1 MLDSDTHNADSFLDV
16 RFYICE
22 EGDFKGKPFI
32 KIEVPGDKT
41 NIFDQPVNDNHK
53 ARFPRQWLHFQMQ
66 HDDGPVIGTPL
77 KQWRDDAPEEL
88 SVGQMEE
95 LQILR
100 FGSVEQLAR
109 ASDAQLQRI
118 GMGAAGLRERAKAY
132 LDRKNRSESSIELEK
147 TRNELEELKQQMQ
160 QLLAARSDETMKR
173 GPGRP
178 RRETIEE

>member
-1 MLDSDTHNADSFLDV
+1 MLDSDTHNADSYLDV

-32 KIEVPGDKT
+32 RIEVPGDKT
-41 NIFDQPVNDNHK
+41 NIYDQPVNDSHK

-66 HDDGPVIGTPL
+66 NDDGPIIGTSL
-77 KQWRDDAPEEL
+77 KERREDAPEEL

-100 FGSVEQLAR
+100 FQTVEQLSR

-147 TRNELEELKQQMQ
+147 TRNELEELKAQMQ
-160 QLLAARSDETMKR
+160 QLLAARSDETMRR

-178 RRETIEE
+178 RRETVEE

>member
-1 MLDSDTHNADSFLDV
+1 MLDSDTHNADSYLDV

-32 KIEVPGDKT
+32 RIEVPGDKT
-41 NIFDQPVNDNHK
+41 NIYDQPVNDSHK

-66 HDDGPVIGTPL
+66 NDDGPVIGTTL
-77 KQWRDDAPEEL
+77 KQWREDAPEEL

-132 LDRKNRSESSIELEK
+132 LDRKNRSESSVELEK
-147 TRNELEELKQQMQ
+147 TRNELEELKAQMQ
-160 QLLAARSDETMKR
+160 QLLAAREDTSKR

-178 RRETIEE
+178 RRETVEE

>member
-1 MLDSDTHNADSFLDV
+1 MLDSDTHNADSYLDV

-32 KIEVPGDKT
+32 RIEVPGDKN

-66 HDDGPVIGTPL
+66 NDDGPVIGTTL
-77 KQWRDDAPEEL
+77 KQWREDAPEEL
-88 SVGQMEE
+88 SVGQIEE

-100 FGSVEQLAR
+100 FQTVEQVAR
-109 ASDAQLQRI
+109 ASDSQLQRI
-118 GMGAAGLRERAKAY
+118 GMGAAGLRERAKGY
-132 LDRKNRSESSIELEK
+132 LDRKNRSESSVELEK
-147 TRNELEELKQQMQ
+147 TRSELEELKAQMQ
-160 QLLAARSDETMKR
+160 QLLAARSDETIKR

-178 RRETIEE
+178 RRETVEE

>member
-1 MLDSDTHNADSFLDV
+1 MLDSDTNNADSFLDV
-16 RFYICE
+16 RFYICQ
-22 EGDFKGKPFI
+22 EGDFKGRPFI

-41 NIFDQPVNDNHK
+41 NIFDQPVNDSHK

-66 HDDGPVIGTPL
+66 NDDGPVIGTPL
-77 KQWRDDAPEEL
+77 KQWREEAPEEL

-132 LDRKNRSESSIELEK
+132 LDRKNRSESSVELEK
-147 TRNELEELKQQMQ
+147 TRNELEELKAQMQ

-178 RRETIEE
+178 RRETVEE